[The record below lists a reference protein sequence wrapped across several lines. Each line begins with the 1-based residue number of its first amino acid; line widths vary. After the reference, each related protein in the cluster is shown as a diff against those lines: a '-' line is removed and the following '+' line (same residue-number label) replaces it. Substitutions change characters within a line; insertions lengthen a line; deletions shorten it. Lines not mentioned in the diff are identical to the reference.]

1 MKIWLNKG
9 IVIIMKTTSYEV
21 KTDIFEGPLELLL
34 QLVEKRKLFIN
45 DISLA
50 QVAGDYIEHVRSFE
64 KFPLKDAAGF
74 VLVASILVLI
84 KSKSLLPKLDLS
96 EDEEQSIDELEHRL
110 KEYKRMQELSVHV
123 SDRFGKQIIFPRTH
137 VSKQIQPIFAP
148 EKSITR
154 ENMLAAVYSAMS
166 KIPRPKI
173 VPKRRLKKVVSLEEM
188 IDSLSERIARNVQMS
203 FAEFSGNGKAE
214 KITVVV
220 SFLALLELVK
230 QGSLL
235 VKQESFY
242 GDISME
248 TNTIQTPQY

>member
-1 MKIWLNKG
+1 MT
-9 IVIIMKTTSYEV
+9 MKTTSYEV
-21 KTDIFEGPLELLL
+21 KTNVFEGPLELLL

-50 QVAGDYIEHVRSFE
+50 QVADDYIGHIRSFE

-96 EDEEQSIDELEHRL
+96 EDEEQSIDELEKRL
-110 KEYKRMQELSVHV
+110 KEYKRTQELSVHI
-123 SDRFGKQIIFPRTH
+123 SDSFGKQIIFPRTH

-166 KIPRPKI
+166 KVPRPKKQ
-173 VPKRRLKKVVSLEEM
+173 PKRTLKKVVSLEEM
-188 IDSLSERIARNVQMS
+188 IDNLSERITKSLRMS
-203 FAEFSGNGKAE
+203 FADFSGNGKVE

-220 SFLALLELVK
+220 SFLAMLELVK

-242 GDISME
+242 GDIDME
-248 TNTIQTPQY
+248 TNVVQTPQY